1 MVAGRR
7 LVHGI
12 LLFFAIG
19 VAFALGVYLR
29 LKVTPR
35 YAGIDPRAEIDP
47 GKRYTLTL
55 WDFDRPWPDAA
66 GGYRAALEK
75 ALDGFKQRFPNTVV
89 KVELL
94 PWDGGEERVA
104 AALKEGNPP
113 DVLSS
118 GPVLRSDW
126 GPLLVPCGPYLAA
139 EELQDYPEV
148 ARAGASRGGGLIAWP
163 RWLEPSFWAA
173 NEELLAAAGVP
184 VAEIQAE
191 GWSWETFARAAE
203 EVHKL
208 AGQPYLFTSF
218 DLFTLWQEVGRG
230 GVTPELGKTSS
241 PWAPERVQRAAERA
255 WAFWKQAAVPRSL
268 GRGDYAG
275 LEDFFTGRAAVFG
288 PVKPWFLRA
297 TYERTKRVER
307 GSLEAGAA
315 RPFTVVLLPPAGLAA
330 GEGIPVA
337 AENLYVFR
345 QRRYQGD
352 DHTRLAMELAR
363 HLSRASAELAAELDL
378 VPAYRPAQLTW
389 LSVWKMG
396 QGEVVLRW
404 LEYGVPAPS
413 AAEMAEARARLE
425 PLLEK
430 FWSGE
435 LSPAEL
441 ADRAQVK

>member
-1 MVAGRR
+1 VAGRR
-7 LVHGI
+7 LVHSI
-12 LLFFAIG
+12 LLFLAVG
-19 VAFALGVYLR
+19 VALALGVYLR
-29 LKVTPR
+29 LKVTPH
-35 YAGIDPRAEIDP
+35 YTGIDPRAEIDP

-55 WDFDRPWPDAA
+55 WDFERPWPDDA

-75 ALDGFKQRFPNTVV
+75 ALAGFERRFPNAAV

-94 PWDGGEERVA
+94 PWGEGDERVA
-104 AALKEGNPP
+104 AALKQGTPP

-118 GPVLRSDW
+118 GPVFRSDW
-126 GPLLVPCGPYLAA
+126 GPLLIPCGPYLAP
-139 EELQDYPEV
+139 EELEEYMEV
-148 ARAGASRGGGLIAWP
+148 ALRGASKGGEFIAWP
-163 RWLEPSFWAA
+163 RWLEPALWAG
-173 NEELLAAAGVP
+173 NGELLAAAGVP

-191 GWSWETFARAAE
+191 GWSWETFARAAG

-208 AGQPYLFTSF
+208 AGEPYLFTSF

-230 GVTPELGKTSS
+230 GVTPELGKTS
-241 PWAPERVQRAAERA
+241 PPLAPERVRRAAERTA
-255 WAFWKQAAVPRSL
+255 AFWEQAAVPRSL
-268 GRGDYAG
+268 GKGDYAG

-315 RPFTVVLLPPAGLAA
+315 PPFAVVLLPPAGL
-330 GEGIPVA
+330 GGREGVPVA
-337 AENLYVFR
+337 WENLYVFR

-363 HLSRASAELAAELDL
+363 HLSRTSAELAAELDL

-389 LSVWKMG
+389 LSAWKMG

-404 LEYGVPAPS
+404 LERGVPAPFP
-413 AAEMAEARARLE
+413 AEVAEARSRLE
-425 PLLEK
+425 PLLKK
-430 FWSGE
+430 FWAGE
-435 LSPAEL
+435 LSAADL
-441 ADRAQVK
+441 ADRAQAK